1 MKSKRLSVD
10 LAFLLPTI
18 LLSTCFGAFLSLQ
31 RVTDPFLYYDIAFVK
46 SIQQE
51 TQMVIPETG
60 PYASLSF
67 VAGREILLTQFANMM
82 GIGPKQLQFLPLG
95 TVLLSSTLYF
105 LALRLLKSPVVASL
119 VTLYLTL
126 NLSHATALYSVFGYA
141 LALPLFL
148 GFVAISKEFFQRR
161 GHFEIGILL
170 LLFVAAHF
178 IHYTIT
184 VWMVLF
190 LTGASLTIGIQ
201 KWLTSNSY
209 AVKAVPAYYLAIAL
223 GVFFLGLN
231 ETVYQSFLPL
241 IHLETLDS
249 AAQRFLTYLS
259 IDPASINRS
268 PYLYTRSSA
277 IGLISACS
285 LVIILLPIVLGVIQD
300 IWQLIVRRSLRW
312 ATDSQLP
319 MMWGITLMGIIDSV
333 SYAFRG
339 SISTKS
345 FSMILPLV
353 TLLYVQR
360 TGKRTLYYSVA
371 LLLVMTST
379 VKLLVFYDNSYVI
392 GPGNTNSNSDRIQP
406 SAEWLQSHAPQP
418 KFTMLAD
425 MNLYGK
431 YLVASVGRGYEPI
444 LCGYTTERFENVIG
458 ASTEE
463 WETVPDIVPVDLV
476 SLEPTT
482 GFVWVRLN
490 PLANYLKELRN
501 NHRLNLIYDDGAVWL
516 CQPTGE

>member
-10 LAFLLPTI
+10 LGFLLLTI
-18 LLSTCFGAFLSLQ
+18 LLSTCFGAFLSRQ

-95 TVLLSSTLYF
+95 TILLSSTLYF
-105 LALRLLKSPVVASL
+105 LALRLLKSPVIAGL
-119 VTLYLTL
+119 VTLYLIL

-141 LALPLFL
+141 LALPLFF
-148 GFVAISKEFFQRR
+148 GFVAISKRFFQRR
-161 GHFEIGILL
+161 GQFEIVILL

-178 IHYTIT
+178 IHYTIA
-184 VWMVLF
+184 VWMILF
-190 LTGASLTIGIQ
+190 LIGASLTIGIQ

-231 ETVYQSFLPL
+231 ETVYKSFLPL
-241 IHLETLDS
+241 VQLETLDS

-259 IDPASINRS
+259 IDPTSINRS

-277 IGLISACS
+277 IGLISTCS

-300 IWQLIVRRSLRW
+300 VWQLIVRRSFDR
-312 ATDSQLP
+312 ATASQLP
-319 MMWGITLMGIIDSV
+319 IMWGISLMGVIDSV

-360 TGKRTLYYSVA
+360 TGKRTLHYGMA
-371 LLLVMTST
+371 LLLVMTSI
-379 VKLLVFYDNSYVI
+379 VKLVVFYDNSYVI
-392 GPGNTNSNSDRIQP
+392 GPGNITSNSDKIQP
-406 SAEWLQSHAPQP
+406 SAEWLQSHIPRP
-418 KFTMLAD
+418 KYTMLAD

-431 YLVASVGRGYEPI
+431 YLVASVGRGQEPI
-444 LCGYTTERFENVIG
+444 LYGYTTERFENVIG
-458 ASTEE
+458 VSTEE
-463 WETVPDIVPVDLV
+463 WETVPDIVAVDLV
-476 SLEPTT
+476 SFEPTT

-490 PLANYLKELRN
+490 PLVDYQTKLRN